1 MAFSR
6 ENTESSR
13 IRAINGFLKKA
24 RPALKASG
32 AAIGIDVSGYAVW
45 RTDDMGIGQSLEQMA
60 EYVDYISPMLYPSAF
75 GNGLPRSPSYTP
87 AVSYPYETVYYSLK
101 KALERVE
108 QLPVIVRPW
117 IQYFD
122 DYPWATGKRYGAKE
136 IQQQKKAAYDNDLTS
151 WMMWDPTNKYDKGGL
166 H

>member
-1 MAFSR
+1 M
-6 ENTESSR
+6 
-13 IRAINGFLKKA
+13 
-24 RPALKASG
+24 
-32 AAIGIDVSGYAVW
+32 
-45 RTDDMGIGQSLEQMA
+45 
-60 EYVDYISPMLYPSAF
+60 
-75 GNGLPRSPSYTP
+75 
-87 AVSYPYETVYYSLK
+87 SYPYETVHYSLM

-122 DYPWATGKRYGAKE
+122 DYPWATGKRFGEKE
-136 IQQQKKAAYDNDLTS
+136 VEQQKNAAYDADLTS